1 MRTLLAFVFLVC
13 MLPFGAYAETSTGMV
28 DSTKTISDLTLL
40 IDQYNARIHQLEAEN
55 QILKN
60 EMVKAGIK
68 IPLDA
73 FSGAIAQPIPTKVTP
88 VSTGSISP
96 VAVSP
101 LVPTVSSEVV
111 MKNVSLQYGSG
122 VAGFITRIHSE
133 WSAIRDA
140 YSLPKTASIGGYEFI
155 MSGNA
160 DHVFVDIM
168 YPTSTGGIYDAKIL
182 YQFEKQTFKRKL
194 VGFFEYNRATQ
205 KYTTKTGS
213 NPFTGIA
220 RTFVLDPYFSGAT
233 TLPVTASSSPTSSS
247 TIAPTST
254 GSTIITQP
262 SSIATVADIEKAYQ
276 EKRYL
281 SVISLS
287 NSYLTTNAPTVD
299 ILRIR
304 YRTYFIIGKYTESLS
319 EIGKIQAL
327 GKLDKAMACDAQVIA
342 TYSKNTSLV
351 SQYAATCSKK

>member
-55 QILKN
+55 QVLKN

-73 FSGAIAQPIPTKVTP
+73 FSGAIAVPLPTKVTP
-88 VSTGSISP
+88 ISTGNISPATVSP
-96 VAVSP
+96 VAS
-101 LVPTVSSEVV
+101 TVSSEVV

-122 VAGFITRIHSE
+122 VAGFINRIHTE

-140 YSLPKTASIGGYEFI
+140 YNLPKTASIGGYEFI

-160 DHVFVDIM
+160 DNVFVDIM

-194 VGFFEYNRATQ
+194 VGFFEYNRTTQ
-205 KYTTKTGS
+205 KYVTKTGS
-213 NPFTGIA
+213 NPFTGVS
-220 RTFVLDPYFSGAT
+220 RTFILDPYFSGT
-233 TLPVTASSSPTSSS
+233 ITPPSTASTN
-247 TIAPTST
+247 IATNVATAT
-254 GSTIITQP
+254 GSTVVLQ
-262 SSIATVADIEKAYQ
+262 SSSNVTVSDIEKAYQ

-287 NSYLTTNAPTVD
+287 NSYLASNPATVD

-319 EIGKIQAL
+319 EISKIQTL

-351 SQYAATCSKK
+351 SQYASVCSKK